1 MKGTTVAATV
11 AISVPPCREGDAYGV
26 HFAGKRS
33 RVSAPSSAPGSP
45 KDTDMIGNATAKIL
59 PRKDRSRPVA
69 LVVNDTQE
77 ILDLFRDILVEEG
90 FDAVLSSYA
99 PRELDTV
106 IEIDPDVV
114 ILDFMIG
121 DEAHGWQLLQKM
133 KMHRR
138 TASLPCVV
146 CTGAVQLV
154 RELEGHLMSKQ
165 IGVVL
170 KPFDIDE
177 LMATVRMAMDP
188 TVSASAAAERDASG

>member
-1 MKGTTVAATV
+1 
-11 AISVPPCREGDAYGV
+11 
-26 HFAGKRS
+26 
-33 RVSAPSSAPGSP
+33 
-45 KDTDMIGNATAKIL
+45 MIGNATAKVP
-59 PRKDRSRPVA
+59 PRKDRIRPVA

-77 ILDLFRDILVEEG
+77 ILDLFRDILAEEG

-99 PRELDTV
+99 PRELETV
-106 IEIDPDVV
+106 LEIDPDVV

-138 TASLPCVV
+138 TATIPCVV

-154 RELEGHLMSKQ
+154 RELEGHLMSKH
-165 IGVVL
+165 IAVVL

-177 LMATVRMAMDP
+177 LMSTVRKAMDP
-188 TVSASAAAERDASG
+188 ALGAGATPAPDVGA